1 VLVGTDEN
9 FPPAVMAP
17 EEARNDARVFTKTC
31 ALMASQA
38 AHTGALASRAAASR
52 GTSAPSRRA
61 SLAPARRR
69 AAVLAARAARP
80 ADRRFRRSAAAAAS
94 GRDGA
99 SGAELADSDDYE
111 YEDSEF
117 FDDEDG
123 GWSVDGE
130 LSVEELNAINDAR
143 SDANADG
150 TYFDSYSH
158 IGIHREMIGDA
169 ARTGAYL
176 KALEGHADALKGKVV
191 LDVGCG
197 TGILSMFAARAGARK
212 VYAVDASGIT
222 RHTRRLVK
230 ENGFENVIEVIT
242 ARMEDVTAKDIP
254 EPVDCVVSEW
264 MGYALFFESMLPSVV
279 HARDKF
285 MRPGGLVL
293 PNVADVRVALLED
306 QNRYDDGV
314 SFWDDVYGFDF
325 SSLASQTKR
334 DWSSDPPVATVDPNC
349 IVSDKEG
356 ALVVRV
362 DCASVPLGD
371 LYEPMAGTVELVA
384 EKDCVAHG
392 LCLWFDV
399 DFYGRAFLSTSP
411 SSTKTHWYQTV
422 LMFEAPH
429 AMRAGDALVANI
441 ELEPGS
447 DPGAKRQLNVYANF
461 DVVTAENARRK
472 ARDADETLPDD
483 REHFAQWTVQ

>member
-9 FPPAVMAP
+9 NSTRGSSQ
-17 EEARNDARVFTKTC
+17 EARNDARVFTKTC

-212 VYAVDASGIT
+212 VYAGGRFRDHEAHQEAGEGEWVRG
-222 RHTRRLVK
+222 RHRSHHRADGRR
-230 ENGFENVIEVIT
+230 
-242 ARMEDVTAKDIP
+242 
-254 EPVDCVVSEW
+254 
-264 MGYALFFESMLPSVV
+264 
-279 HARDKF
+279 
-285 MRPGGLVL
+285 
-293 PNVADVRVALLED
+293 
-306 QNRYDDGV
+306 
-314 SFWDDVYGFDF
+314 
-325 SSLASQTKR
+325 
-334 DWSSDPPVATVDPNC
+334 
-349 IVSDKEG
+349 
-356 ALVVRV
+356 
-362 DCASVPLGD
+362 
-371 LYEPMAGTVELVA
+371 
-384 EKDCVAHG
+384 HG
-392 LCLWFDV
+392 E
-399 DFYGRAFLSTSP
+399 RHP
-411 SSTKTHWYQTV
+411 
-422 LMFEAPH
+422 
-429 AMRAGDALVANI
+429 
-441 ELEPGS
+441 
-447 DPGAKRQLNVYANF
+447 
-461 DVVTAENARRK
+461 
-472 ARDADETLPDD
+472 
-483 REHFAQWTVQ
+483 

>member
-1 VLVGTDEN
+1 MG
-9 FPPAVMAP
+9 PP
-17 EEARNDARVFTKTC
+17 EAKNAHALYVRFFTFTC
-31 ALMASQA
+31 AFMASKA

-52 GTSAPSRRA
+52 GTSAPCRRVSR
-61 SLAPARRR
+61 APAPRR
-69 AAVLAARAARP
+69 AAVLGARAAHP
-80 ADRRFRRSAAAAAS
+80 EVLRFRRSAAAAAS
-94 GRDGA
+94 GRTGA
-99 SGAELADSDDYE
+99 SGAELIDSDDYD
-111 YEDSEF
+111 YEDS
-117 FDDEDG
+117 DDFEDDDG
-123 GWSVDGE
+123 GWDVDGE
-130 LSVEELNAINDAR
+130 LSAEELNAINDAR

-176 KALEGHADALKGKVV
+176 KALEGHADELKDKVV

-222 RHTRRLVK
+222 RHTKRLVK
-230 ENGFENVIEVIT
+230 ENGFEDVIEVIT
-242 ARMEDVTAKDIP
+242 ARMEEVTKEDIP

-279 HARDKF
+279 HARDAF
-285 MRPGGLVL
+285 MRPDGLVL
-293 PNVADVRVALLED
+293 PNVADVRVALLSDEK
-306 QNRYDDGV
+306 RYDDGV
-314 SFWDDVYGFDF
+314 AFWDDVYGFDF
-325 SSLASQTKR
+325 SSLAAQTKR
-334 DWSSDPPVATVDPNC
+334 DWSSDPPVATVDASC
-349 IVSDKEG
+349 IVSDQEG

-362 DCASVPLGD
+362 DCAKVPLRD
-371 LYEPMAGTVELVA
+371 LYRPMAGDVRLVA
-384 EKDCVAHG
+384 SRDCVAHG

-411 SSTKTHWYQTV
+411 SAQKTHWYQTV
-422 LMFEAPH
+422 LMFDAPR
-429 AMRAGDALVANI
+429 AMREGDALVANI

-447 DPGAKRQLNVYANF
+447 DPGAKRQLNVYANY
-461 DVVTAENARRK
+461 DVVAAGAEARP
-472 ARDADETLPDD
+472 EEHPDD